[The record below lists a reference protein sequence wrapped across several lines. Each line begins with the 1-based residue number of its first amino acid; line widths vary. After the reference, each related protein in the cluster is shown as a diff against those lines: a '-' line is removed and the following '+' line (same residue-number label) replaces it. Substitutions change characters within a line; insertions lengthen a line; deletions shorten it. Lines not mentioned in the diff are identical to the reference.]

1 MKRKSDTRSQASS
14 ISYQNTRIQH
24 PTSRIQHPTSR
35 ITPVEALGKIQRY
48 CAYQE
53 RSHQEV
59 KYKLYSYGLTS
70 DEVDEI
76 ISRLITDNFVN
87 EERFAKAFAGGKF
100 RIKKWGRNKIEHELE
115 SLGLTKNCIS
125 RGLKEID
132 AADYNKTLLA
142 LLKKKAIE
150 VSAENLFAKRNKVAR
165 FAISKGYEPELVW
178 EMVKDLVQS

>member
-1 MKRKSDTRSQASS
+1 MRSKSTTRF
-14 ISYQNTRIQH
+14 H
-24 PTSRIQHPTSR
+24 ESRIQYLVSS
-35 ITPVEALGKIQRY
+35 ITPTQALGKIQKY

-59 KYKLYSYGLTS
+59 KYKLQSYGLSS

-100 RIKKWGRNKIEHELE
+100 RMKKWGRNKIEHELE
-115 SLGLTKNCIS
+115 SLGLTKNCIA

-132 AADYNKTLLA
+132 SSDYNKTLRI
-142 LLKKKAIE
+142 LLKKKAE
-150 VSAENLFAKRNKVAR
+150 ELSEENLFAKRNKVAR

-178 EMVKDLVQS
+178 EMVKEMV

>member
-1 MKRKSDTRSQASS
+1 MRSKSTTRF
-14 ISYQNTRIQH
+14 H
-24 PTSRIQHPTSR
+24 ESRIQYLVSS
-35 ITPVEALGKIQRY
+35 ITPAQALGKIQKY

-59 KYKLYSYGLTS
+59 KYKLQSYGLSS

-100 RIKKWGRNKIEHELE
+100 RMKKWGRNKIEHELE
-115 SLGLTKNCIS
+115 SLGLTKNCIA

-132 AADYNKTLLA
+132 SSDYNKTLRI
-142 LLKKKAIE
+142 LLKKKAE
-150 VSAENLFAKRNKVAR
+150 ELSEENLFAKRNKVAR

-178 EMVKDLVQS
+178 EMVKEMV

>member
-1 MKRKSDTRSQASS
+1 MKRNTSQNFSSLKHPVSS
-14 ISYQNTRIQH
+14 I
-24 PTSRIQHPTSR
+24 TSS
-35 ITPVEALGKIQRY
+35 EALGKIQKY

-59 KYKLYSYGLTS
+59 KYKLHSYGLSS

-100 RIKKWGRNKIEHELE
+100 RMKKWGRNKIEYELE
-115 SLGLTKNCIS
+115 SMGLTKNCIA

-132 AADYNKTLLA
+132 SVDYNKTLRI
-142 LLKKKAIE
+142 LLKKKASE
-150 VSAENLFAKRNKVAR
+150 VSEENLFAKRNKVAR

-178 EMVKDLVQS
+178 EILKGRAA